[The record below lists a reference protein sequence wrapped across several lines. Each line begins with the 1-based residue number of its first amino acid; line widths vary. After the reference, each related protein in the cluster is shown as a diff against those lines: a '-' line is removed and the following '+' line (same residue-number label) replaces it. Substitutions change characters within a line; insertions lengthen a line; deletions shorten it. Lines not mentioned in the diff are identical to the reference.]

1 MKKLNQASIFF
12 IFIVYC
18 FSSNLLF
25 SQTHTDTALIS
36 SYIEQAK
43 MMGKDN
49 SDSVELMFKEA
60 ELMAGNLKASGLKSE
75 LYFEYAKFLYLRGR
89 HDEAHNK
96 FQECLLMSEK
106 INADRYI
113 NLSKTFIGTLYML
126 KSNYNIA
133 TKYTLEALEY
143 FERRQDYYWAAGIL
157 LNLTYIQIE
166 QADYKKAE
174 EYADLSY
181 TYAVKAKSDGYI
193 CKSIFNIGELAFL
206 NGDYEKALKYFN
218 RSFQIADSI
227 HFENFFSTI
236 FLNKAAVYDKLNMT
250 DSAIYYSQKVFDYS
264 SNNDISVF
272 IIPKAY
278 IQLSDIYASLQ
289 ENKKAIEYANKA
301 VYYADSAEVFQITA
315 LAYDRLSNIYAEIKQ
330 FELAYEYKQKST
342 SIYDSI
348 FNEEKYRI
356 QHDLEMLYETNKKQ
370 LEIESLQKENE
381 IKELKNQRTVIIV
394 YLLIF
399 ITLIA
404 VLSGVLI
411 IRQNKNK
418 ARRES
423 AELSQKLLR
432 SQMNPHFIFNSIS
445 SIQNFV
451 LKKEPIEASSYLSDF
466 AKLMRAV
473 LMNSTESF
481 ITLSQEIETVEN
493 YLRLQHLRLS
503 DKFDYEL
510 LVSNEIDTDEM
521 IIPPMLIQ
529 PFIENSIIH
538 GIMNKKDGK
547 GIIKVSYTYKDDYL
561 ILENEDNGVGRQKIP
576 KKNNSRH
583 ESKAVKITEQR
594 IQLLEKKIKQKI
606 DFEIIDLFTSS
617 LTPSGT
623 LVRIKIPTIP
633 MYFKNS

>member
-25 SQTHTDTALIS
+25 SQTHTDTGLIS

-43 MMGKDN
+43 MMDKDN
-49 SDSVELMFKEA
+49 SDSAEFMFKEA
-60 ELMAGNLKASGLKSE
+60 ELMAGNLKASELKAE
-75 LYFEYAKFLYLRGR
+75 LYFEYAKFLFLSGR

-106 INADRYI
+106 INTDRYI

-143 FERRQDYYWAAGIL
+143 FERMHDYYWAAGIL

-278 IQLSDIYASLQ
+278 IQLSDIYGSLQ

-381 IKELKNQRTVIIV
+381 IKELKNQRTVIII

-404 VLSGVLI
+404 VLTGVLT
-411 IRQNKNK
+411 IRQNRNK

-445 SIQNFV
+445 SIQNFI

-473 LMNSTESF
+473 LMNISESF

-538 GIMNKKDGK
+538 GILNKKDGK